1 MFGHPRILKRGSGK
15 LNLHKEDLKTMA
27 IWIKFPSLNL
37 ACKTVNGLSKLAS
50 CIGIP
55 FCMERLT
62 ASGSNP
68 SHTRVLVDVS
78 AESPLP
84 DSLKFLCKGN
94 PLEQEVE
101 YLWKPNACKNCHIF
115 NHSTR
120 FCPFA
125 QKQHS
130 QASQR
135 TQKDYKQNWVQ
146 KTNNAEG
153 MDDSLHAAQAATNS
167 PPADVTSPST
177 AQASPVPSTTSAAQ
191 ASHVQ
196 SSPSV
201 AQASTAVISP
211 STATVSLLHSPNY

>member
-1 MFGHPRILKRGSGK
+1 MCIFWKKGFYLFKFNSFDDSQKVLEAGSWFMFGHPRILKRGSGK

-55 FCMERLT
+55 FCRETLT

-130 QASQR
+130 QASQ
-135 TQKDYKQNWVQ
+135 KDSKGLQARMGAEDKQRRRD
-146 KTNNAEG
+146 G
-153 MDDSLHAAQAATNS
+153 
-167 PPADVTSPST
+167 
-177 AQASPVPSTTSAAQ
+177 
-191 ASHVQ
+191 
-196 SSPSV
+196 
-201 AQASTAVISP
+201 
-211 STATVSLLHSPNY
+211 